1 MRGSFPLNGTYFQV
15 NEVSLL
21 QLYVTLLIQEHNMD
35 TSTSVRNLTPHP
47 DPTGQKDYL
56 LPSWED
62 YLLFCPIHVSE
73 NLEPLIP
80 WL

>member
-21 QLYVTLLIQEHNMD
+21 QLYVTLLIQEHDMD
-35 TSTSVRNLTPHP
+35 TSKSVRNLTSHP

-56 LPSWED
+56 LPS
-62 YLLFCPIHVSE
+62 
-73 NLEPLIP
+73 
-80 WL
+80 

>member
-1 MRGSFPLNGTYFQV
+1 MKGSFPLNGTYFQV

-21 QLYVTLLIQEHNMD
+21 QLYVTLLIHEHNMD

-56 LPSWED
+56 SYPCERTI
-62 YLLFCPIHVSE
+62 YCFVQYM
-73 NLEPLIP
+73 
-80 WL
+80 